1 MRGSIVAV
9 MLALGLA
16 LCGAGCGRKPD
27 AKIGTE
33 GPEKASTVKRRKPMV
48 VMDTSMGTMTIELW
62 PDKAPRTVENFLS
75 YVDKGFYDGTI
86 FHRVIKNFMIQGG
99 GFTTRMQQK
108 ETLPPIQNEARSDVK
123 NERGTLA
130 MARTS
135 VVNSATAQFF
145 VNVKDNDSLNHR
157 DDTPDGFGYAVFGR
171 VTDGMD
177 VADKISLVKTGRND
191 APVEQ
196 VVIRSVKRLEVE

>member
-1 MRGSIVAV
+1 
-9 MLALGLA
+9 
-16 LCGAGCGRKPD
+16 
-27 AKIGTE
+27 
-33 GPEKASTVKRRKPMV
+33 MV
-48 VMDTSMGTMTIELW
+48 VMETSMGTMTIELW
-62 PDKAPRTVENFLS
+62 PDKAPRTVENFLG

-99 GFTTRMQQK
+99 GFTTGMQQK
-108 ETLPPIQNEARSDVK
+108 DTLPPIQNEARSDVK

-145 VNVKDNDSLNHR
+145 VNVKDNDFLNHR

-171 VTDGMD
+171 VTEGMD
-177 VADKISLVKTGRND
+177 VADKISLVKTTPDD

-196 VVIRSVKRLEVE
+196 VVIRSVKRLEAE

>member
-1 MRGSIVAV
+1 MRGFVVAV
-9 MLALGLA
+9 ILALGPV
-16 LCGAGCGRKPD
+16 LCGAGCG
-27 AKIGTE
+27 
-33 GPEKASTVKRRKPMV
+33 EKSNARSVPQGSETANTAKRRKPMV
-48 VMDTSMGTMTIELW
+48 VMETSMGTMTIELW
-62 PDKAPRTVENFLS
+62 PDKAPRTVENFLG

-99 GFTTRMQQK
+99 GFTTGMQQK
-108 ETLPPIQNEARSDVK
+108 DTLPPVQNEARSDVK

-145 VNVKDNDSLNHR
+145 VNVKDNDFLNHR

-171 VTDGMD
+171 VTEGMD
-177 VADKISLVKTGRND
+177 VADKISLVKTTPDD

-196 VVIRSVKRLEVE
+196 VVIRSVKRLEAE

>member
-1 MRGSIVAV
+1 MRGPVVAV
-9 MLALGLA
+9 TLALGLA
-16 LCGAGCGRKPD
+16 LCGAGCGKKPD

-33 GPEKASTVKRRKPMV
+33 GPEKVSTVKRRKPMV
-48 VMDTSMGTMTIELW
+48 VMDTSMGTITIELW

-99 GFTTRMQQK
+99 GFTTGMK
-108 ETLPPIQNEARSDVK
+108 EKDTRPPIRNEARSDVK

-145 VNVKDNDSLNHR
+145 VNVKDNDFLNHR

-171 VTDGMD
+171 VTEGMN
-177 VADKISLVKTGRND
+177 VADKISLVKTGRKD

-196 VVIRSVKRLEVE
+196 VVIRSVKRFEAE

>member
-1 MRGSIVAV
+1 
-9 MLALGLA
+9 
-16 LCGAGCGRKPD
+16 
-27 AKIGTE
+27 
-33 GPEKASTVKRRKPMV
+33 
-48 VMDTSMGTMTIELW
+48 MGTITIELW

-99 GFTTRMQQK
+99 GFTTGMQEK
-108 ETLPPIQNEARSDVK
+108 DTRPPIRNEARSDVK

-130 MARTS
+130 MARTT

-145 VNVKDNDSLNHR
+145 VNVKDNDFLNHR

-171 VTDGMD
+171 VTEGMN
-177 VADKISLVKTGRND
+177 VADKISLVKTGRKD

-196 VVIRSVKRLEVE
+196 VVIRSVKRFEAE